1 MRRSSKVPS
10 SQLLVIPTRAAFC
23 APKRFRGGATAVRI
37 GDQLIDAPGEIAR
50 YASSTMRF
58 DVVIVGA
65 GIGGA
70 VLALDLGRRGWR
82 VALVEREGTPP
93 RIVRPEILWGATLH
107 ALEPYGVA
115 EAIRQTASVRIEEI
129 AFGPEPPWLRITR
142 DDLTAAGAVAFSTN
156 PAMTRAIIADAAVAT
171 GNVAIQRGVTVE
183 NLLSSD
189 GCVTGVQGQHG
200 DATLTLEARL
210 VVGDD
215 GGNSVVRT
223 QLGIPIALDSF
234 PIDFVTAF
242 IPHWPLPPQ
251 RVRIW
256 LHPKGFR
263 KGLPAAMF
271 IPWPGNE
278 GVLLMPLAADR
289 AKRLF
294 EQTPDAFWSALER
307 VTPWAG
313 SLREQI
319 EFPRDFRRVARPF
332 GHAGSY
338 VAHGAA
344 LIGDA
349 VHPMTPAG
357 GQGANASIWDALAL
371 ADVADAALRT
381 NDVSREQLLPYERVR
396 RPVNDG
402 SVSFSRIARRIFRF
416 GRFFPPGILLPLI
429 GRTMNAMGW
438 LQRKILNSFA
448 TAFVHPRQQPPVG

>member
-1 MRRSSKVPS
+1 M
-10 SQLLVIPTRAAFC
+10 
-23 APKRFRGGATAVRI
+23 
-37 GDQLIDAPGEIAR
+37 IDANDEAAR

-82 VALVEREGTPP
+82 VALVERESVPP
-93 RIVRPEILWGATLH
+93 RIVRPEILWGATLR

-115 EAIRQTASVRIEEI
+115 EAIRQTASVHIEEI
-129 AFGPEPPWLRITR
+129 AFGPEKPWLRITR
-142 DDLTAAGAVAFSTN
+142 EDLTAAGAAAFSTN
-156 PAMTRAIIADAAVAT
+156 PSMTRAIVAEAAVAT
-171 GNVAIQRGVTVE
+171 GNVAIHRGVAVE
-183 NLLSSD
+183 RLLEQD
-189 GCVTGVQGQHG
+189 GRVTGVQGRHG
-200 DATLTLEARL
+200 AETLALDARL

-223 QLGIPIALDSF
+223 HLGIPIALDRF
-234 PIDFVTAF
+234 PIDFITAL
-242 IPHWPLPPQ
+242 IPRWTLPRN
-251 RVRIW
+251 RVRAWI
-256 LHPKGFR
+256 HAKGFR
-263 KGLPAAMF
+263 NGLPAAAF
-271 IPWPGNE
+271 LPWPGNE

-294 EQTPDAFWSALER
+294 EQTPDAFWSALES
-307 VTPWAG
+307 VTPLAG

-332 GHAGSY
+332 GHAESY
-338 VAHGAA
+338 VAHGAV

-349 VHPMTPAG
+349 AHPMTPAG

-371 ADVADAALRT
+371 ADVAHAALRT
-381 NDVSREQLLPYERVR
+381 TDVSRERLLPYERVR

-416 GRFFPPGILLPLI
+416 GRFVPPGILLPLI

-438 LQRKILNSFA
+438 PQRKILNSFA
-448 TAFVHPRQQPPVG
+448 TTFVHPREQPPVS

>member
-1 MRRSSKVPS
+1 MH
-10 SQLLVIPTRAAFC
+10 
-23 APKRFRGGATAVRI
+23 
-37 GDQLIDAPGEIAR
+37 
-50 YASSTMRF
+50 F

-82 VALVEREGTPP
+82 VALVERESVPP
-93 RIVRPEILWGATLH
+93 RIVRPEILWGATLR

-115 EAIRQTASVRIEEI
+115 EAIRQTASVQIEEI
-129 AFGPEPPWLRITR
+129 AFGPEKPWLRITR
-142 DDLTAAGAVAFSTN
+142 DDLTTAGVLAFSTN
-156 PAMTRAIIADAAVAT
+156 PSMTRTIIADAAVAT
-171 GNVAIQRGVTVE
+171 GHVAIHRGVTVE
-183 NLLSSD
+183 GLLSSNAR
-189 GCVTGVQGQHG
+189 VTGAQGKLG
-200 DATLTLEARL
+200 EETLTLEARL

-223 QLGIPIALDSF
+223 HLGIPITFDSF
-234 PIDFVTAF
+234 PVDFVTALV
-242 IPHWPLPPQ
+242 PRWPLPPR
-251 RVRIW
+251 RVRAWIY
-256 LHPKGFR
+256 PKGFR
-263 KGLPAAMF
+263 DGLPAAAF
-271 IPWPGNE
+271 IPWPGDE
-278 GVLLMPLAADR
+278 GVLLMPLAAER

-294 EQTPDAFWSALER
+294 EQPPEVFWSALEQ
-307 VTPWAG
+307 VTPMAH

-332 GHAGSY
+332 GHAASY
-338 VAHGAA
+338 VANGAA

-381 NDVSREQLLPYERVR
+381 TDVSRERLLPYERIR

-416 GRFFPPGILLPLI
+416 GRFFPPGIVFPFV
-429 GRTMNAMGW
+429 GRTMNALGW
-438 LQRKILNSFA
+438 PQRKILGSFA
-448 TAFVHPRQQPPVG
+448 TTFVHAREQPPGA